1 MNKKVNYSERLL
13 QLSGILRDAEQYGLD
28 FEQLQKQITELL
40 SKSEDETIKMVLIS
54 AFSDGKTSTVAGLLG
69 RVEDNM
75 KIDTDESSDEIVV
88 YHPQGLKQGF
98 EIVDTPGLFGTKEKE
113 VEGNSVRFSEIT
125 EKYIS
130 QAHIILYICSPVNP
144 LKQSHAYV
152 IEQLLRTYNKLD
164 STIFVINKM
173 DEMCDMKDETDY
185 PRMVEI
191 KKDNLRQRLRDTINL
206 TDEEEQRL
214 HIVCIAAAPKGKS
227 MEYWQTKIEDYN
239 QRSHIELL
247 RNEIEAITEKCDTS
261 AIVSDTQYNTLVDL
275 TTQAVQLV
283 KVAQANISKVISDAK
298 DKQNEINQDFAI
310 LRKDLK
316 ASKDEMTKRLDD
328 LENTL
333 LKALNSATQE
343 TFIEE
348 LETKIG
354 TTQERVTFYK
364 VERKVNEILSE
375 CSETNNFSFS
385 THIQNIEQSIEEQD
399 GLLQEGLS
407 KATQYGTKLLKNV
420 NLTGES
426 VKAIRNVIAKSYKFK
441 PWGAIKLANKLNIF
455 ISVLGYVIDGALGAY
470 KTYKENKQRKEFEDL
485 KSQLKD
491 GVKSYIQDV
500 LNTFNTDE
508 KYYENYAPSYL
519 QLEAQLKE
527 RQQQFDNLQSTSD
540 NFKKAEISLSNWLQ
554 QNAEDVEYEEV

>member
-1 MNKKVNYSERLL
+1 MKPNVNYSERLSR
-13 QLSGILRDAEQYGLD
+13 LSGILKDAEYYGLD
-28 FEQLQKQITELL
+28 FKQLQTQIAELL
-40 SKSEDETIKMVLIS
+40 SKSHDETIKMVLIS
-54 AFSDGKTSTVAGLLG
+54 AFSDGKTSTIAGLLG

-75 KIDTDESSDEIVV
+75 KIDTDESSDEILV
-88 YHPQGLKQGF
+88 YHPQGLKHGF

-113 VEGNSVRFSEIT
+113 IDGNSVRFSEIT

-152 IEQLLRTYNKLD
+152 IEQLLRTYKKLD

-173 DEMCDMKDETDY
+173 DEMCDMKDEIDY

-191 KKDNLRQRLRDTINL
+191 KKDNLRQRLRDTIHL
-206 TDEEEQRL
+206 TSEEEQRL

-227 MEYWQTKIEDYN
+227 MEYWQTKMEDYN

-247 RNEIEAITEKCDTS
+247 RNEIEAITEKCNTS
-261 AIVSDTQYNTLVDL
+261 ALVSDTQYNTLVDL

-283 KVAQANISKVISDAK
+283 NAAQSNISKVIAETNE
-298 DKQNEINQDFAI
+298 KQNDINQDFEI

-316 ASKDEMTKRLDD
+316 ASKNEIAKRLDD

-333 LKALNSATQE
+333 IKVLNSATQE
-343 TFIEE
+343 TFSEI
-348 LETKIG
+348 LETRIG
-354 TTQERVTFYK
+354 MTQDGVTFYK
-364 VERKVNEILSE
+364 VERKLNEILSE
-375 CSETNNFSFS
+375 CAETNNLSFS
-385 THIQNIEQSIEEQD
+385 TLVQSIEKSVEEQD

-407 KATQYGTKLLKNV
+407 KAAQYGTKLLKNMK
-420 NLTGES
+420 LTGDS
-426 VKAIRNVIAKSYKFK
+426 VKAIRNVIANSYKFK
-441 PWGAIKLANKLNIF
+441 PWGAIKLANKFNKF
-455 ISVLGYVIDGALGAY
+455 IPFIGSAIDGIMGAY
-470 KTYKENKQRKEFEDL
+470 QTYKENKKRQEFEEL

-491 GVKSYIQDV
+491 GVKKYIQSVYD
-500 LNTFNTDE
+500 TFDTDE

-527 RQQQFDNLQSTSD
+527 RQQQFDNLQLASK
-540 NFKKAEISLSNWLQ
+540 NFKKVEMSLTDWLK
-554 QNAEDVEYEEV
+554 QNANDVEFEEI